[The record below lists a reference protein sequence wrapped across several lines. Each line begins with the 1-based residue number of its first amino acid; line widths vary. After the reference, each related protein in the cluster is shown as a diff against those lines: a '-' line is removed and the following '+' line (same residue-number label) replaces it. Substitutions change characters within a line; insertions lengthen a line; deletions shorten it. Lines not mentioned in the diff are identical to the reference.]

1 MKKYTTLDEVR
12 LSIDKIDDEMIN
24 LIAKRKQLVIEA
36 VKLKTKD
43 QIVDQERIEK
53 ILTNLNK
60 KAELKNLPKG
70 LVEKLWKAMI
80 DEFIEYEKEFFDEI
94 HKKN

>member
-1 MKKYTTLDEVR
+1 MKKYTSLDEVR
-12 LSIDKIDDEMIN
+12 LSIDKIDDKMID
-24 LIAKRKQLVIEA
+24 LIAKRKELVVQA

-43 QIVDQERIEK
+43 QIVDQERIDK
-53 ILTNLNK
+53 ILKDLNK
-60 KAELKNLPKG
+60 KAKFKDLPKG

-80 DEFIEYEKEFFDEI
+80 YEFIEYEKEFFDEI

>member
-1 MKKYTTLDEVR
+1 MKKYTTLNEVR

-60 KAELKNLPKG
+60 KAKLKSLPKG

>member
-60 KAELKNLPKG
+60 KAKLKKLPKG